1 MPEAEFRVAM
11 NFSNLFEVGNKWTND
26 VVVLGGCGHVG
37 LPLGLVLADAGLRVS
52 LFDTNAGAVKTVR
65 SGSMPHLEAGAQEV
79 LERTL
84 ASGNLTACSEPDVVG
99 SAECLIVVIGTPVDE
114 HLNPDPQAVV
124 QAVES
129 VQEHLRDGQLLVL
142 RSTIFPG
149 VTRMVERVID
159 GMGKSIDVAFCPER
173 IAEGKAMDEL
183 QSLPQIVSART
194 FRGSERAAELFRK
207 ITKTIVQIQ
216 PEEAELAKLFT
227 NSYRYIKFAAAN
239 QLYMMA
245 NDFGVDY
252 ERVRAAVVQDYPRA
266 ADLPGPGF
274 AAGPCLLKDTMQLAA
289 FNNNNFALGMASMQ
303 INEGLPLYLVSR
315 MAAKYPLDAMTV
327 GILGMA
333 FKGESDDTRSSLSY
347 KLKRVLKVRAA
358 GVLTTDPYVAD
369 DPSLD
374 TLEDVL
380 DRADLVVIGAPH
392 DVYAKSEIEQPIVDV
407 WNLRGG
413 GVLV

>member
-1 MPEAEFRVAM
+1 MRGDW
-11 NFSNLFEVGNKWTND
+11 SRD

-37 LPLGLVLADAGLRVS
+37 LPLGLALADAGLRVT
-52 LFDTNAGAVKTVR
+52 LFDTNAAAVETVC
-65 SGSMPHLEAGAQEV
+65 SGRMPHREAGAQEV

-84 ASGNLTACSEPDVVG
+84 ASGALTASSDPNSVG

-124 QAVES
+124 NAVES
-129 VQEHLRDGQLLVL
+129 VEQHLHDGQLLVL

-149 VTRMVERVID
+149 VTRMVERLVD
-159 GMGKSIDVAFCPER
+159 RLGKSIDVAFCPER
-173 IAEGKAMDEL
+173 IAEGRAMEEL
-183 QSLPQIVSART
+183 HSLPQIVSART
-194 FRGSERAAELFRK
+194 VRGSERAAELFAK
-207 ITKTIVQIQ
+207 IAKTIVQVQ

-252 ERVRAAVVQDYPRA
+252 ERVREAVVQDYPRA
-266 ADLPGPGF
+266 ADLPGSGF

-315 MAAKYPLDAMTV
+315 MAARYPLDTMTV

-347 KLKRVLKVRAA
+347 KLRRVLKVRAA
-358 GVLTTDPYVAD
+358 DVLATDPFVTN
-369 DPSLD
+369 DPSLRSLD
-374 TLEDVL
+374 DVL
-380 DRADLVVIGAPH
+380 ARADLVVIGAPH
-392 DVYAKSEIEQPIVDV
+392 DLYAKTEIDQPVVDV
-407 WNLRGG
+407 WNIRGG